1 MGGFTDRTLAE
12 IAQRIKDAVFSEQYA
27 TINGFLQGIDP
38 KVKFISF
45 MILIVT
51 TISVHSIYT
60 ILILF
65 AASMLLALLSRIPIK
80 FYMLRVLVFVP
91 LFTGVIALPYIFNI
105 FQPYEGTPLVVLH
118 DFHRVI
124 DLPLLTPFSTIAITK
139 EGVLWSSTFL
149 ARVTAAVS
157 FAILLML
164 TTRWSDL
171 LNALGAL
178 RFPRMFILILGMAY
192 RYIFLLLD
200 MVVKMLLSRK
210 SRTVGSI
217 SSVRSWKLNAD
228 IIGALFLKSYDMSED
243 VYLAM
248 LSRGFD
254 GDFVQ
259 FHGDSCLY
267 SKKSGKRY
275 LFLATITVFCAL
287 SLVME
292 RML

>member
-1 MGGFTDRTLAE
+1 MSRFADRTLAE
-12 IAQRIKDAVFSEQYA
+12 IAQRIKDTVFSEQYA
-27 TINGFLQGIDP
+27 ITKGFLQGIDP

-51 TISVHSIYT
+51 TISAHSIYT
-60 ILILF
+60 ISILF
-65 AASMLLALLSRIPIK
+65 AAALLLASLSQIPIR
-80 FYMLRVLVFVP
+80 FYMLRVLIFIP
-91 LFTGVIALPYIFNI
+91 LFTGIIALPYIFNI
-105 FQPYEGTPLVVLH
+105 FQPNAGTPLVVLH
-118 DFHRVI
+118 DFHHVI

-149 ARVTAAVS
+149 VRVTTAVS

-164 TTRWSDL
+164 TTRWSDI

-178 RFPRMFILILGMAY
+178 RFPRIFVLIMGMAY

-200 MVVKMLLSRK
+200 LVVKMLLSRK

-254 GDFVQ
+254 GHFVQ
-259 FHGDSCLY
+259 FHGDSGSY
-267 SKKSGKRY
+267 SERCGKYY
-275 LFLATITVFCAL
+275 LFLAATTVFCAL
-287 SLVME
+287 SLIME
-292 RML
+292 RIL